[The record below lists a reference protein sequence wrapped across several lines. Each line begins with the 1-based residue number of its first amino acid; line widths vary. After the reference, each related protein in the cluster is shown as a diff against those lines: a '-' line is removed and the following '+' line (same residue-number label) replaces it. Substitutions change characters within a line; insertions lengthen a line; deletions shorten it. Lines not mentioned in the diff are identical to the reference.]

1 MKDFFKLFATGAL
14 IGIAMIIP
22 GVSGGTLAVLM
33 GVYDRLIGAIS
44 DLRRDFKKNIVFL
57 LPIIF
62 GAVVGIAAMYFPLYY
77 ALKYEKLPTILLFTG
92 LMAGSMPK
100 LFKDSIKRGFKP
112 TDIVSFLIPV
122 AVVVGICFIP
132 SLGDVNLGADMP
144 VGGYFLLI
152 IMGALASCAL
162 VVPGVSGS
170 LLMFIFGYYQ
180 PILDTVRAIFGN
192 FWHSFGVL
200 ALFAIGLIV
209 GFFSIA
215 KLMKFFMN
223 KFPRGT
229 GWAINGFVLGSIPAI
244 LLTDE
249 FASSTFDA
257 LNISIGVILCLFGA
271 IATYALTAYVESKT
285 KKQDI
290 IEEN

>member
-44 DLRRDFKKNIVFL
+44 DLRRDFKKNIIFL
-57 LPIIF
+57 LPIIL
-62 GAVVGIAAMYFPLYY
+62 GAVAGIVAMYFPLYY
-77 ALKYEKLPTILLFTG
+77 ALKYAKLPTILLFTG
-92 LMAGSMPK
+92 LMAGSLPK

-112 TDIVSFLIPV
+112 TDVVAFLIPV
-122 AVVVGICFIP
+122 AVVIGICFIP
-132 SLGDVNLGADMP
+132 TLGDVNLGADMP

-180 PILDTVRAIFGN
+180 PILDTVRAILSN

-215 KLMKFFMN
+215 KLMKFFLN

-249 FASSTFDA
+249 FVSSTFDDI
-257 LNISIGVILCLFGA
+257 NISIGVILCLFGV

-285 KKQDI
+285 KKQDTV
-290 IEEN
+290 EEN